1 MNSSAVFS
9 LRKVLGIFIIL
20 LVYFTFGTKQS
31 LAASLA
37 SASATLT
44 TSRPSPSSPGD
55 DTLPGA
61 ATTATQVTILNNS
74 SRFLASDSAKIIRSQ
89 GTVITTNNLI
99 IASQSGAL
107 TTVYLSSALSAT
119 FGKGADVIFVP
130 ITATHTFAFQVQ
142 TGIPVSGT
150 IVLTYPGA
158 ANNTASP
165 SATTFAF
172 NNLIAGN
179 VKAAFSAGSA
189 ACTFVISAPTIT
201 CTITT
206 GAVSAGTTIYISVGC
221 SAISAAGSCT
231 TQVPTLINPTK
242 SSATAGSADIWKVG
256 VQTTDAGFINLDTST
271 IALGTIESVTI
282 RATVDPSLTF
292 DITGVNNATLLSGI
306 YTGCSQA
313 DTTNTGI
320 NSTATEVPLGS
331 LSNPPGTD
339 VVIRNLSAQK
349 LVVTT
354 NGTNGYSITATS
366 SGALKNQ
373 ANGYSINSSVAPI
386 TFSTANHFFG
396 FHACGL
402 DTDLTKWASTGSSA
416 CNTYIT
422 GSTAPICKYA
432 WPTQTSAVL
441 IAQRGTGP
449 VGNAVVAGSGQ
460 NIVSYA
466 ATQDVTLPPGQYTA
480 VVTYVATPSF

>member
-1 MNSSAVFS
+1 MNSLASVQLWKIFGIVF
-9 LRKVLGIFIIL
+9 VLLFCFAF
-20 LVYFTFGTKQS
+20 VTKQTH
-31 LAASLA
+31 AASLA

-44 TSRPSPSSPGD
+44 TSRPSASTP
-55 DTLPGA
+55 LNA
-61 ATTATQVTILNNS
+61 NATTTDTQLSVFNNS
-74 SRFLASDSAKIIRSQ
+74 SRFLASDSAKIIRAT

-107 TTVYLSSALSAT
+107 TTLYLSSALSANA
-119 FGKGADVIFVP
+119 GVGADVVFVP
-130 ITATHTFAFQVQ
+130 ITATHTLAFTVQ

-150 IVLTYPGA
+150 IVLTYPGS

-172 NNLIAGN
+172 NNLVAGN
-179 VKAAFSAGSA
+179 VKAAFSAGTATCS
-189 ACTFVISAPTIT
+189 FVVSAPTIT
-201 CTITT
+201 CTVGT
-206 GAVSAGTTIYISVGC
+206 GAVSAGTTVYISVGC
-221 SAISAAGSCT
+221 SAISAGGSCT
-231 TQVPTLINPTK
+231 TGVPTLINPTK
-242 SSATAGSADIWKVG
+242 SSATAGAADIWKIG
-256 VQTTDAGFINLDTST
+256 VQTTDASLINLDTST

-292 DITGVNNATLLSGI
+292 DITAVNNGTLLSGLF
-306 YTGCSQA
+306 TGCSQA

-331 LSNPPGTD
+331 LSSPPGTNTT
-339 VVIRNLSAQK
+339 IRNISAQK

-366 SGALKNQ
+366 SGSLKNQ
-373 ANGYSINSSVAPI
+373 ANEYSINSSVAPV
-386 TFSTANHFFG
+386 TFSASNHFFG

-432 WPTQTSAVL
+432 WPTQTLPVL
-441 IAQRGTGP
+441 LAQRSTGP
-449 VGNAVVAGSGQ
+449 VGNSVVAGSGQ
-460 NIVSYA
+460 NVVSYA